1 MAQLGLITPVAAERL
16 EGGVLLEDGCKSPGL
31 VNANA
36 VPEEICRRY
45 GPHILR
51 IIANNSS

>member
-1 MAQLGLITPVAAERL
+1 LNE
-16 EGGVLLEDGCKSPGL
+16 
-31 VNANA
+31 ANRFNTRCYEKHEKLSYL
-36 VPEEICRRY
+36 PKQRH